1 MRRPY
6 TIDAFRRT
14 VDGVRDRLPHAAIG
28 SDVIVGFPGESDD
41 EFDELC
47 AYLES
52 SPLTALH
59 VFPYSDRPG
68 TEATRMGG
76 KVPPPLVR
84 ERGRV
89 VREIGHALAAR
100 FKRSQ
105 VGSVRP
111 GLTIEDGG
119 TVVTDNGLRLR
130 LDKPRARNE
139 RVLVRVEEHDAARV
153 AQAT

>member
-1 MRRPY
+1 
-6 TIDAFRRT
+6 
-14 VDGVRDRLPHAAIG
+14 
-28 SDVIVGFPGESDD
+28 
-41 EFDELC
+41 
-47 AYLES
+47 
-52 SPLTALH
+52 
-59 VFPYSDRPG
+59 
-68 TEATRMGG
+68 MGG